1 MASQSYE
8 IVVNGLPLVAWA
20 ARFEEVQIL
29 PLGSDQF
36 LMRVVISDPPALHGL
51 LDRIGAV
58 GLDLVSVKITQSDE
72 EESHE
77 R

>member
-1 MASQSYE
+1 MTTQNYQ
-8 IVVNGLPLVAWA
+8 IVVKGLPQAVWA

-36 LMRVVISDPPALHGL
+36 ILHGILLDPPALHSL

-58 GLDLVSVKITQSDE
+58 GLELVSVKCIPSDK

>member
-1 MASQSYE
+1 MATQSYQL
-8 IVVNGLPLVAWA
+8 VVKGLPQEAWA
-20 ARFEEVQIL
+20 AHFEEVQIL

-36 LMRVVISDPPALHGL
+36 LMRMVISDPPALHGL

-58 GLDLVSVKITQSDE
+58 GLELVSVKSIPSDE